1 MALRMW
7 PVPGKEKSRLICA
20 AFATGAPKGAV
31 GSVFFGTEGV
41 MSAFQKAKAC
51 GEPWWYCDN
60 SYFDKHRG
68 IYFRVTKNAL
78 QVDPRAKTSDGK
90 RFAALQVPVRPMR
103 CTHVFHDHQLC
114 QKCGAPETDA
124 GEGRITL
131 LAPQSDDFMKST
143 LGLRINWALEATE
156 KTLAWL
162 ESGSAPFS
170 LRVHP
175 WQRDKTK
182 RNETFAARL
191 PDARL
196 VISYSSAASITALLE
211 GVPAI
216 STGDSAAA
224 HWIGGPFTRGNV
236 LDPVRPSIEERT
248 AFAQVL
254 ADNQFT
260 LDEFRS
266 GKAWSWLNR

>member
-20 AFATGAPKGAV
+20 AFATGAPKSAV

-41 MSAFQKAKAC
+41 MSAFQKAKASP
-51 GEPWWYCDN
+51 EPWFYVDN

-78 QVDPRAKTSDGK
+78 QVNPRDKTSDGR
-90 RFAALQVPVRPMR
+90 RFAALKVPVKPM
-103 CTHVFHDHQLC
+103 F
-114 QKCGAPETDA
+114 EDA
-124 GEGRITL
+124 RELVL

-143 LGLRINWALEATE
+143 LGLKIEWASETCAHLDQWPEVRA
-156 KTLAWL
+156 A
-162 ESGSAPFS
+162 

-175 WQRDKTK
+175 WQRDKLK
-182 RNETFAARL
+182 RNETFAAQL
-191 PDARL
+191 PQTRL

-216 STGDSAAA
+216 STGPSAAA
-224 HWIGGPFTRGNV
+224 FEIGGPFTRDNV
-236 LDPVRPSIEERT
+236 LDPRRPSVDERV
-248 AFAQVL
+248 AFASVL

-266 GKAWSWLNR
+266 GKVWSWLNNAR